1 MATGTVVRFD
11 DVRGYGFIAPDAG
24 GEDVFVHAND
34 LCDEKHLFRSG
45 LRVEYTTEVG
55 DRGLKAGEVQLLEP
69 ARTATVRR
77 PTPGAVTPERSA
89 AAESDEELVCEI
101 LTAAEF
107 RGELTEALLDA
118 APTLT
123 AAQLVQVRKRIMEL
137 VRSHHWIDS

>member
-1 MATGTVVRFD
+1 M
-11 DVRGYGFIAPDAG
+11 
-24 GEDVFVHAND
+24 HAND

-77 PTPGAVTPERSA
+77 PAPSAVTAERS

-101 LTAAEF
+101 LSAAEF

-123 AAQLVQVRKRIMEL
+123 AAQLVQVRKRVMEL
-137 VRSHHWIDS
+137 VQTHHWIES

>member
-1 MATGTVVRFD
+1 M
-11 DVRGYGFIAPDAG
+11 
-24 GEDVFVHAND
+24 HAND

-69 ARTATVRR
+69 ARTATVQR
-77 PTPGAVTPERSA
+77 PAPRAVAPERPA

-123 AAQLVQVRKRIMEL
+123 AAQLVQVRKRVMEL
-137 VRSHHWIDS
+137 VQTHHWIDS

>member
-1 MATGTVVRFD
+1 MRFD

-24 GEDVFVHAND
+24 GEDVFMHAND

-77 PTPGAVTPERSA
+77 LAPSAVTERS

-101 LTAAEF
+101 LSAAEF

-123 AAQLVQVRKRIMEL
+123 AAQLVQVRKRVMEL
-137 VRSHHWIDS
+137 VQTHHWIES